1 MNRILSGSI
10 YMLLICLFLSISL
23 WIIYEYLGFE
33 RIVSV
38 WVATGLAILSGLI
51 AGILI
56 KKLIHRNNID

>member
-10 YMLLICLFLSISL
+10 YVLLICLFLSVSL

-33 RIVSV
+33 HIVSV